1 MGRRKEWVKSRNMY
15 KGPKEKD
22 NGGGG
27 LNVGEGVSRVME
39 SNESNGQKIRMTVIE
54 QQ

>member
-1 MGRRKEWVKSRNMY
+1 MVKSRNMY
-15 KGPKEKD
+15 KGPKHKD

-27 LNVGEGVSRVME
+27 TLNVGEGLGRAR
-39 SNESNGQKIRMTVIE
+39 ESNGGKIGTTVIK